1 MSIGLDKTT
10 VVVFEVDTWAD
21 DIGDGNNTIGCLDLS
36 SSFLFPNLLF

>member
-1 MSIGLDKTT
+1 MSVGLDKTT

-36 SSFLFPNLLF
+36 SSFLYPNLLS